1 MILTAVY
8 TIIYMWTHD
17 EIINMCNMVVLE
29 LDKKIL
35 RDCPQVLR
43 DFLFY
48 METIKGRSPATV
60 NSYYID
66 LRNFFRF
73 IKELRGMIPKEIDF
87 KDIVIE
93 DITIDLIRTITLSD
107 VYEYLNYTLSERS
120 NSAKTR
126 ARKVSCL
133 RSFFNYLTS
142 KAHLLEENPVKDLET
157 PKLKKS
163 LPKYLSLEQSLELLN
178 HVEGEYQER
187 DYCILTLFLNCG
199 MRLSELVGINLSDI
213 QDNTLRLTGKGNK
226 ERIVYLNEACL
237 TAIESYLSVRTQNVS
252 HIKDKNALF
261 LSRLG
266 KRIDKRRV
274 QQIVSKHL
282 QDAGLGNMGYST
294 HKLRH
299 TAATLM
305 YQHGN
310 VDIRVLKEILGH
322 VNLGTTE
329 IYTHVT
335 SSQLEKA
342 SDASPLSGIK
352 KKTKSGKKSSQDED

>member
-1 MILTAVY
+1 
-8 TIIYMWTHD
+8 
-17 EIINMCNMVVLE
+17 MVVLE

-266 KRIDKRRV
+266 
-274 QQIVSKHL
+274 
-282 QDAGLGNMGYST
+282 NMGYST

>member
-1 MILTAVY
+1 M
-8 TIIYMWTHD
+8 
-17 EIINMCNMVVLE
+17 
-29 LDKKIL
+29 DKKIL
-35 RDCPQVLR
+35 NDCPQILR

-48 METIKGRSPATV
+48 METIKGRSPATI

-73 IKELRGMIPKEIDF
+73 MKELHGTVLSKTEFNKIPIS
-87 KDIVIE
+87 
-93 DITIDLIRTITLSD
+93 DITIDFIRTITLSD

-133 RSFFNYLTS
+133 RSFFHYLTS

-163 LPKYLSLEQSLELLN
+163 LPKYLSLEQSLELLS
-178 HVEGEYQER
+178 HVDGEYKER

-213 QDNTLRLTGKGNK
+213 QENTLRLTGKGNK
-226 ERIVYLNEACL
+226 ERIVYLNDACL
-237 TAIESYLSVRTQNVS
+237 SSIQSYLAVRTKNIS

-274 QQIVSKHL
+274 QQLVSRHL
-282 QDAGLGNMGYST
+282 PVLALEIWDT
-294 HKLRH
+294 PH
-299 TAATLM
+299 TNCVIRL
-305 YQHGN
+305 QHLCIN
-310 VDIRVLKEILGH
+310 
-322 VNLGTTE
+322 TE
-329 IYTHVT
+329 MSISVF
-335 SSQLEKA
+335 
-342 SDASPLSGIK
+342 
-352 KKTKSGKKSSQDED
+352 

>member
-1 MILTAVY
+1 
-8 TIIYMWTHD
+8 
-17 EIINMCNMVVLE
+17 
-29 LDKKIL
+29 
-35 RDCPQVLR
+35 
-43 DFLFY
+43 
-48 METIKGRSPATV
+48 METIKGRSSATI

-73 IKELRGMIPKEIDF
+73 MKELRGLLPSKTSFNKIPISDISIDF
-87 KDIVIE
+87 
-93 DITIDLIRTITLSD
+93 IRTITLSD

-157 PKLKKS
+157 PKLKKT

-178 HVEGEYQER
+178 HVDGEYQER

-226 ERIVYLNEACL
+226 ERIVYLNDACL
-237 TAIESYLSVRTQNVS
+237 SSIQSYLAVRTKNIS

-274 QQIVSKHL
+274 QQLVSKHL

-342 SDASPLSGIK
+342 SDASPLSGIHPRGNKQK
-352 KKTKSGKKSSQDED
+352 KNP

>member
-1 MILTAVY
+1 MDG
-8 TIIYMWTHD
+8 D
-17 EIINMCNMVVLE
+17 ER

-35 RDCPQVLR
+35 RDCPQILR

-60 NSYYID
+60 SSYYID

-73 IKELRGMIPKEIDF
+73 MKEFRGMDGT
-87 KDIVIE
+87 DIVFE
-93 DITIDLIRTITLSD
+93 KITISDIDIEFIRTITLSD

-133 RSFFNYLTS
+133 RSFFHYLTS
-142 KAHLLEENPVKDLET
+142 KVHLLEENPVKDLET
-157 PKLKKS
+157 PKLKKT

-178 HVEGEYQER
+178 HVEGDYQER

-213 QDNTLRLTGKGNK
+213 QENTLRLTGKGNK
-226 ERIVYLNEACL
+226 ERMVYLNEACL
-237 TAIESYLSVRTQNVS
+237 SAIESYLLVRAKNLS
-252 HIKDKNALF
+252 HIVDKDALF

-274 QQIVSKHL
+274 QQIVTKHL

-335 SSQLEKA
+335 SSQLEQA
-342 SDASPLSGIK
+342 SDASPLSTVKQKQK
-352 KKTKSGKKSSQDED
+352 KPLPPKKEEE

>member
-1 MILTAVY
+1 M
-8 TIIYMWTHD
+8 
-17 EIINMCNMVVLE
+17 
-29 LDKKIL
+29 DKNIRKDCPQIL
-35 RDCPQVLR
+35 RDY
-43 DFLFY
+43 LFY

-73 IKELRGMIPKEIDF
+73 MKEFRGLSDTNTRLEELPISDIDIDF
-87 KDIVIE
+87 
-93 DITIDLIRTITLSD
+93 IRTITLSD
-107 VYEYLNYTLSERS
+107 VYEYLNYTLAERS

-133 RSFFNYLTS
+133 RSFFGYLTS
-142 KAHLLEENPVKDLET
+142 KVHLLEENPVKDLET
-157 PKLKKS
+157 PKLKKT
-163 LPKYLSLEQSLELLN
+163 LPKYLSLEQSLELLS
-178 HVEGEYQER
+178 HVEGDFQER

-199 MRLSELVGINLSDI
+199 MRLSELVGINLSDL

-226 ERIVYLNEACL
+226 ERIVYLNNACL
-237 TAIESYLSVRTQNVS
+237 AAIESYLPVRTRNLS
-252 HIKDKNALF
+252 HVRDKNALF

-274 QQIVSKHL
+274 QQIVTKHL

-335 SSQLEKA
+335 SSQLEQA
-342 SDASPLSGIK
+342 SDASPLSEVKQKRVK
-352 KKTKSGKKSSQDED
+352 KIPPKTKQED

>member
-1 MILTAVY
+1 
-8 TIIYMWTHD
+8 
-17 EIINMCNMVVLE
+17 
-29 LDKKIL
+29 
-35 RDCPQVLR
+35 
-43 DFLFY
+43 

-73 IKELRGMIPKEIDF
+73 MKEFRGISDPKTEFNNIP
-87 KDIVIE
+87 IE
-93 DITIDLIRTITLSD
+93 DITIDFIRTITLSD

-142 KAHLLEENPVKDLET
+142 KVHLLEENPVKDLET

-163 LPKYLSLEQSLELLN
+163 LPKYLSLEQSLELLQ

-187 DYCILTLFLNCG
+187 DFCILTLFLNCG

-213 QDNTLRLTGKGNK
+213 QENTLRLTGKGNK
-226 ERIVYLNEACL
+226 ERIVYLNDACL
-237 TAIESYLSVRTQNVS
+237 SAIEAYLPVRAQNVS
-252 HIKDKNALF
+252 HIRDKDALF

-335 SSQLEKA
+335 SSQMEKA
-342 SDASPLSGIK
+342 SDASPLSEVK
-352 KKTKSGKKSSQDED
+352 PKSSSKKSSNNDKKNPEK

>member
-1 MILTAVY
+1 M
-8 TIIYMWTHD
+8 
-17 EIINMCNMVVLE
+17 
-29 LDKKIL
+29 DKKIL
-35 RDCPQVLR
+35 NDCPPILR

-48 METIKGRSPATV
+48 METIKGRSSATI

-73 IKELRGMIPKEIDF
+73 MKELRGLLPSKTSFNKIPISDISIDF
-87 KDIVIE
+87 
-93 DITIDLIRTITLSD
+93 IRTITLSD

-157 PKLKKS
+157 PKLKKT

-178 HVEGEYQER
+178 HVDGEYQER

-226 ERIVYLNEACL
+226 ERIVYLNDACL
-237 TAIESYLSVRTQNVS
+237 SSIQSYLAVRTKNIS

-274 QQIVSKHL
+274 QQLVSKHL

-342 SDASPLSGIK
+342 SDASPLSGIHPRGNKQK
-352 KKTKSGKKSSQDED
+352 KNP